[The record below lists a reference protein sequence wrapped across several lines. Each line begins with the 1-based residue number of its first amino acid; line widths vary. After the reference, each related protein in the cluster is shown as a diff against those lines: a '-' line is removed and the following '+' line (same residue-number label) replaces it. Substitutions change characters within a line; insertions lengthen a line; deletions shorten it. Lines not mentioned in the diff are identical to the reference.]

1 MDLSSPFAALL
12 AKFNRY
18 DGVLNAAANE
28 SAPRDT
34 GIEILGIDPRAHTKE
49 KLAAPAPLPHLSRGS
64 LRRVKHRLPAPTT
77 CPYCKEDTVELVRN
91 SEIYSRGSAGSKCD
105 PRGPASSSPARRPD
119 WLAGEWSAGKIAFQF
134 SPHLREDTY
143 TQSVLVYLDRKA
155 HSSVRVSIPITRSA
169 SSARARVR
177 C

>member
-49 KLAAPAPLPHLSRGS
+49 KLAAPAPLPPVVVWRGS
-64 LRRVKHRLPAPTT
+64 T
-77 CPYCKEDTVELVRN
+77 CVQP
-91 SEIYSRGSAGSKCD
+91 
-105 PRGPASSSPARRPD
+105 PP
-119 WLAGEWSAGKIAFQF
+119 
-134 SPHLREDTY
+134 
-143 TQSVLVYLDRKA
+143 
-155 HSSVRVSIPITRSA
+155 
-169 SSARARVR
+169 
-177 C
+177 

>member
-1 MDLSSPFAALL
+1 MYSWDKFSVSVRSVILAFTQLITTKKFTFSLFIAILSLHTQAQVNIMDLSSPFAALL

-91 SEIYSRGSAGSKCD
+91 SEIYSRLLICA
-105 PRGPASSSPARRPD
+105 A
-119 WLAGEWSAGKIAFQF
+119 LAVLMSV
-134 SPHLREDTY
+134 Y
-143 TQSVLVYLDRKA
+143 TRILTC
-155 HSSVRVSIPITRSA
+155 H
-169 SSARARVR
+169 
-177 C
+177 